1 MGTTPM
7 AEILNGMNRTTS
19 QPILARAS
27 HCSNIAL
34 TSELLAVCN
43 EPPSPV
49 FIMYRLMLS
58 VLDFSLKAQAGS
70 WIVLSL
76 KIKKTVACLNIV
88 QTGGAEPPFSA
99 FFKTPTGFEPVT

>member
-1 MGTTPM
+1 M
-7 AEILNGMNRTTS
+7 AEILNGMNRTTL

-58 VLDFSLKAQAGS
+58 VLDFSLKAQAGR
-70 WIVLSL
+70 LD
-76 KIKKTVACLNIV
+76 CLILEN
-88 QTGGAEPPFSA
+88 QENRSMSKHCADRRS
-99 FFKTPTGFEPVT
+99 

>member
-7 AEILNGMNRTTS
+7 AEILNRMNRTTS

-27 HCSNIAL
+27 HCSNITL

-58 VLDFSLKAQAGS
+58 ALDFSLKAQAGRLDCLILENQENRS
-70 WIVLSL
+70 MS
-76 KIKKTVACLNIV
+76 KIATKAIDC
-88 QTGGAEPPFSA
+88 
-99 FFKTPTGFEPVT
+99 

>member
-49 FIMYRLMLS
+49 FMMYRLMLS
-58 VLDFSLKAQAGS
+58 VLDFSLKAQAGRLDCLILENQENRS
-70 WIVLSL
+70 MS
-76 KIKKTVACLNIV
+76 KIATKAIDC
-88 QTGGAEPPFSA
+88 
-99 FFKTPTGFEPVT
+99 

>member
-34 TSELLAVCN
+34 TSGLLAVCN
-43 EPPSPV
+43 GPPSPV
-49 FIMYRLMLS
+49 FLMMYRLMLS
-58 VLDFSLKAQAGS
+58 VLDFSLKAQAGRLDCLILENQENRS
-70 WIVLSL
+70 MS
-76 KIKKTVACLNIV
+76 KIATKAIDC
-88 QTGGAEPPFSA
+88 
-99 FFKTPTGFEPVT
+99 

>member
-19 QPILARAS
+19 QSILARAS

-43 EPPSPV
+43 EPPSLV

-58 VLDFSLKAQAGS
+58 VLDFSLKAQAGRLDCLILENQENRS
-70 WIVLSL
+70 MS
-76 KIKKTVACLNIV
+76 KIATKAIDC
-88 QTGGAEPPFSA
+88 
-99 FFKTPTGFEPVT
+99 